1 MSIPEV
7 FFRETIDLNRYS
19 NAVSADFVRTYNDV
33 ILLAARKL
41 NAINIRQAKAR
52 EGVVIAPQTKKR
64 LRAIIAQSKS
74 SLDKW
79 SKTSTKKMI

>member
-33 ILLAARKL
+33 ILLAAR
-41 NAINIRQAKAR
+41 
-52 EGVVIAPQTKKR
+52 
-64 LRAIIAQSKS
+64 S
-74 SLDKW
+74 S
-79 SKTSTKKMI
+79 MQ

>member
-1 MSIPEV
+1 MLYLAE
-7 FFRETIDLNRYS
+7 
-19 NAVSADFVRTYNDV
+19 FVRTYNDV
-33 ILLAARKL
+33 ILLAAKKL
-41 NAINIRQAKAR
+41 NAINIRQAKAA

-79 SKTSTKKMI
+79 SKDYNKEDDKRDRRFSKSTGWIY